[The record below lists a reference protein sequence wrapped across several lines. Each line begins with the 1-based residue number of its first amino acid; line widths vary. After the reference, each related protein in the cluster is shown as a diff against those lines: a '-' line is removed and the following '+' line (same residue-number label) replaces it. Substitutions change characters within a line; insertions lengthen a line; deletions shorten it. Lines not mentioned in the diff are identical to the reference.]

1 MKINEQKYYE
11 EIKNWDF
18 STFNIISEKLTN
30 WDLYSILRKITNKKR
45 SILLIKLIFTDL
57 ITKTFTSVKYIMN
70 E

>member
-30 WDLYSILRKITNKKR
+30 WDLYSILRKITNKNSR
-45 SILLIKLIFTDL
+45 ILD
-57 ITKTFTSVKYIMN
+57 
-70 E
+70 